1 MIVSITNFKEFVM
14 KPHQQ
19 RVVDEKVALDDKIFK
34 LEAFM
39 ESDASNVLSLTE
51 EDDLEEQL
59 RHMEKYSK
67 VLERRISRFI

>member
-1 MIVSITNFKEFVM
+1 M

-19 RVVDEKVALDDKIFK
+19 RVVDEKVSLDDKILK
-34 LEAFM
+34 LKAFM
-39 ESDASNVLSLTE
+39 DSDASNVLSLTE

>member
-1 MIVSITNFKEFVM
+1 M

>member
-1 MIVSITNFKEFVM
+1 M

-19 RVVDEKVALDDKIFK
+19 RVFDEKAALDDKISK
-34 LEAFM
+34 LIAFM
-39 ESDASNVLSLTE
+39 ESDASAVLSLSE

-59 RHMEKYSK
+59 RYMEKYSK